1 MFLRQKSR
9 TVLHNQLQETV
20 SGPNLLRLP
29 EVMHSRGPA
38 LLEEDKAFRESNCLL
53 KELAVVN
60 DRVDCGVAFIQD
72 FNE

>member
-20 SGPNLLRLP
+20 SGPYLLRLP
-29 EVMHSRGPA
+29 EVMLSRGPA
-38 LLEEDKAFRESNCLL
+38 LLEEDKAFREANCLP
-53 KELAVVN
+53 KGLAVVN

>member
-1 MFLRQKSR
+1 MSLRQKSR

-20 SGPNLLRLP
+20 SGPYLLRLP
-29 EVMHSRGPA
+29 EVILSRGLA
-38 LLEEDKAFRESNCLL
+38 LLEEDKAFREA

-60 DRVDCGVAFIQD
+60 DTVDCGVAFLQD